1 MNTEP
6 QVLTVLHKGVKGRIR
21 FKIRGLSRF
30 SGFKD
35 YLYNNLSQN
44 DEVISV
50 TISALTEN
58 VLVIYKVSCDLS
70 TLQQLVER
78 LATEYGIRIPD
89 LKTKQPLPLKKKKAS
104 KKVVSSELTEQPKK
118 HWHTIAV
125 EKVTE
130 FFNTSLHHG
139 LSNLQVSEGL
149 IKYGPNMLP
158 DSVKRSA
165 LSIFLGQLNSL
176 PVFLLCAAA
185 VISVSTGGIFDAA
198 IVMSVVGINAV
209 IGYLTESQAER
220 TISALKNLVMP
231 EAAVLREGVTITI
244 SCEKVV
250 PGDILLLQPGTF
262 VAADARILTAKHLS
276 IDESALTG
284 ESMPVVKTPDV
295 IDYED
300 IPLGDRYNMAYMG
313 TTVTGGQAIAV
324 VTATGRHT
332 ELGMIQSMVDSAE
345 SPETPMEKQLNVL
358 GNQLVYI
365 SSGVC
370 ALVFVIGILRGYAF
384 LRMLNTAIS
393 LAVAAVPEG
402 LPTVA
407 TTTLSLGIKS
417 LKQHGVLI
425 RNLAAVETL
434 GCCQTICFDKT
445 GTITL
450 NKMTTVAIHAGLKRI
465 KVSDRGFTVDS
476 QNINAT
482 DMDELRLLLEVCA
495 LCNETAVEN
504 AGGTYKL
511 TGSPTESALVKAA
524 ILADI
529 DVVSLRNEFPMLEV
543 CHRSEARNCMSTM
556 HELPQNRLNGHKKLY
571 EDDEKIP
578 VAVKGSPIEVLS
590 MCSKVMIDGQIIS
603 LDDEL
608 RQAIENENEYMAG
621 KALRILGVAWYN
633 TDSIDPVFRN
643 YNMVW
648 LGLIGM
654 IDPIRN
660 GVKDVV
666 KTFHNAGIDTIMI
679 TGDQSLTAYS
689 IGKELGISRN
699 GKLEIVDSRHLK
711 DLEPDVLKN
720 LCERVD
726 VFARVTPAHKYQIVQ
741 ALQQSGRVVA
751 MTGDGINDGPALKA
765 ADIGIA
771 MGKDGTDLAREV
783 ADVILENDDLS
794 TMVTAIK
801 EGRTIY
807 GNIRKSIHFLLATN
821 MSEIIVMFTTL
832 ATGLG
837 QPLNTM
843 QLLWINLATDIFPGL
858 ALALEPPEPDIL
870 SKQPRDPSEHILNNS
885 DMKKLLKESSALSLG
900 ALAAYGY
907 GLWRYGASPKANTL
921 AFMTLTSGQLLHT
934 LSCRSDTISIFDKE
948 RLSRNKYLDIAMSAS
963 FAAQILCV
971 LVPPLRKVLGITP
984 IGIADALVIA
994 GNAVVP
1000 YLFNEKTKKG

>member
-1 MNTEP
+1 
-6 QVLTVLHKGVKGRIR
+6 
-21 FKIRGLSRF
+21 
-30 SGFKD
+30 
-35 YLYNNLSQN
+35 
-44 DEVISV
+44 
-50 TISALTEN
+50 
-58 VLVIYKVSCDLS
+58 
-70 TLQQLVER
+70 
-78 LATEYGIRIPD
+78 
-89 LKTKQPLPLKKKKAS
+89 
-104 KKVVSSELTEQPKK
+104 
-118 HWHTIAV
+118 
-125 EKVTE
+125 
-130 FFNTSLHHG
+130 
-139 LSNLQVSEGL
+139 
-149 IKYGPNMLP
+149 
-158 DSVKRSA
+158 
-165 LSIFLGQLNSL
+165 
-176 PVFLLCAAA
+176 
-185 VISVSTGGIFDAA
+185 
-198 IVMSVVGINAV
+198 
-209 IGYLTESQAER
+209 
-220 TISALKNLVMP
+220 
-231 EAAVLREGVTITI
+231 
-244 SCEKVV
+244 
-250 PGDILLLQPGTF
+250 
-262 VAADARILTAKHLS
+262 
-276 IDESALTG
+276 
-284 ESMPVVKTPDV
+284 
-295 IDYED
+295 
-300 IPLGDRYNMAYMG
+300 
-313 TTVTGGQAIAV
+313 
-324 VTATGRHT
+324 
-332 ELGMIQSMVDSAE
+332 
-345 SPETPMEKQLNVL
+345 
-358 GNQLVYI
+358 
-365 SSGVC
+365 
-370 ALVFVIGILRGYAF
+370 
-384 LRMLNTAIS
+384 
-393 LAVAAVPEG
+393 
-402 LPTVA
+402 
-407 TTTLSLGIKS
+407 
-417 LKQHGVLI
+417 
-425 RNLAAVETL
+425 
-434 GCCQTICFDKT
+434 
-445 GTITL
+445 
-450 NKMTTVAIHAGLKRI
+450 
-465 KVSDRGFTVDS
+465 
-476 QNINAT
+476 
-482 DMDELRLLLEVCA
+482 
-495 LCNETAVEN
+495 
-504 AGGTYKL
+504 
-511 TGSPTESALVKAA
+511 
-524 ILADI
+524 
-529 DVVSLRNEFPMLEV
+529 
-543 CHRSEARNCMSTM
+543 
-556 HELPQNRLNGHKKLY
+556 
-571 EDDEKIP
+571 
-578 VAVKGSPIEVLS
+578 
-590 MCSKVMIDGQIIS
+590 
-603 LDDEL
+603 
-608 RQAIENENEYMAG
+608 
-621 KALRILGVAWYN
+621 
-633 TDSIDPVFRN
+633 DPVFRN